1 MTKRYLK
8 TPEEVIDALQAGK
21 VVIDG
26 VGYNYKMYK
35 GVILWKEKERWD
47 IAPTLDYRSG
57 LHINESEP
65 LRLEVGKFYKTR
77 DGRKAWVFQCVAMKD
92 AFPFRVAV
100 QNELVIYTVTKEGR
114 RFSVGMSGED
124 LVAPWEEQ

>member
-26 VGYNYKMYK
+26 AGYNYKMYK
-35 GVILWKEKERWD
+35 GVFLWKDKERWD

-77 DGRKAWVFQCVAMKD
+77 DGRKAWITECTVD
-92 AFPFRVAV
+92 DTFPFRVAV
-100 QNELVIYTVTKEGR
+100 QKEYAIYTVTEGGK
-114 RFSVGMSGED
+114 RFSEGTSRAD
-124 LVAPWEEQ
+124 LVAPWEE